1 MNYFSNTKKSA
12 KEKRPIMCFDNEI
25 TLKRIKSYTVKNYLI
40 QSAQKGSSGRLKR
53 QHFNVEH
60 NFIVATKLCISSLFY
75 QYCKKSIIFFHY
87 PALVHLDI
95 NVKKFTEYCSRLEAM
110 AVIVLFYPSM

>member
-1 MNYFSNTKKSA
+1 MY
-12 KEKRPIMCFDNEI
+12 FDNEI

-53 QHFNVEH
+53 QHFNVEY

-75 QYCKKSIIFFHY
+75 QYCKNPSFSFITQRSSI
-87 PALVHLDI
+87 
-95 NVKKFTEYCSRLEAM
+95 
-110 AVIVLFYPSM
+110 